1 MSRKVKRPMSCE
13 LEFDRSHPVRLG
25 WRAFALWLSGAI
37 FWLANCLLAPFS
49 LAFENRTVSD
59 DREL

>member
-13 LEFDRSHPVRLG
+13 LEFDGSYPARLG
-25 WRAFALWLSGAI
+25 WPSFVLWLSGAL
-37 FWLANCLLAPFS
+37 FWAVNCLLSPLS
-49 LAFENRTVSD
+49 LAFENRTASD